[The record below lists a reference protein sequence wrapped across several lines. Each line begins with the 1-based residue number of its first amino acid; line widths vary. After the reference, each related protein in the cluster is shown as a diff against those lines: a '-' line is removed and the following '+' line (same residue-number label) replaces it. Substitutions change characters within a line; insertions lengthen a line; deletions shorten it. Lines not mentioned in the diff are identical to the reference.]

1 MQFLNLSA
9 SVIEPSASSIDDSVS
24 WPVNLP
30 HSPAF
35 QRIQTVDIVRGFA
48 LLGILLMNVVG
59 FGLLEWLWRSLTY
72 WKRQPERLSTERI
85 S

>member
-9 SVIEPSASSIDDSVS
+9 SVIEPSASSIDKLAS
-24 WPVNLP
+24 WPVNFP
-30 HSPAF
+30 HNPVF

-59 FGLLEWLWRSLTY
+59 FGPLEWLWRSLTY
-72 WKRQPERLSTERI
+72 WKRQPERLSTDWV